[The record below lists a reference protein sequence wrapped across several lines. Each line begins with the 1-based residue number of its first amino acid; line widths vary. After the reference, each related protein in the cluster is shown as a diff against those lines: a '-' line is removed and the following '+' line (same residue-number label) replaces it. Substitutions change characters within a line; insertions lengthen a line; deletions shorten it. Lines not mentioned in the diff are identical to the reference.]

1 MQCLIINRRFVLAIT
16 TIAAVFFGPEVFAQ
30 TPTGTNTAPAA
41 PLATGSGTGNVLNA
55 PIGYFICTTTCTVT
69 PPVPSAG
76 YQFCVA
82 ELLTSTSPE
91 STSITSEGVARAG
104 VANIA
109 NDVNTVI
116 TLGALGSSAKYENT
130 ARSAYGTA
138 GTGTLASN
146 GAVGDMICIVGRDS
160 THYLSPTYVGTWTAS

>member
-76 YQFCVA
+76 YQFCVM
-82 ELLTSTSPE
+82 
-91 STSITSEGVARAG
+91 
-104 VANIA
+104 NDD
-109 NDVNTVI
+109 DVNTVI

>member
-76 YQFCVA
+76 YQFCVM
-82 ELLTSTSPE
+82 
-91 STSITSEGVARAG
+91 
-104 VANIA
+104 NDD
-109 NDVNTVI
+109 DVNTVI

-138 GTGTLASN
+138 GTGTLADYQELAIGLLDENSWGWRVLPL
-146 GAVGDMICIVGRDS
+146 GAGFGGIWLRG
-160 THYLSPTYVGTWTAS
+160 